1 MYIYIFD
8 ILYNFELYHR
18 EEIKMIDETFGEI
31 EYSEDY
37 GYIGRKNIPFGGNE
51 NSVEITVMCDDE
63 EEGISPFQRNA
74 YETLMQGWDEIQ
86 HRTTGTDPVVFWFF
100 LTRKSYG
107 GIISYTNHTCYT
119 EGMII

>member
-1 MYIYIFD
+1 
-8 ILYNFELYHR
+8 
-18 EEIKMIDETFGEI
+18 MIDETFGEI

-86 HRTTGTDPVVFWFF
+86 HRTTGTDPVVLRDFQIF
-100 LTRKSYG
+100 R
-107 GIISYTNHTCYT
+107 ICR
-119 EGMII
+119 GMCLDLCFKRI